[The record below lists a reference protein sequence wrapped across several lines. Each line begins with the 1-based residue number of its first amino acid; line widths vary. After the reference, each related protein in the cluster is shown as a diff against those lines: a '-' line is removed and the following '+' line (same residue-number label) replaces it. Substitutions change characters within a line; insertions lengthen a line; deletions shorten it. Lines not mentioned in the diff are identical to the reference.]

1 MECKPDSVGLNP
13 DDDLST
19 FQGNITNTNST
30 SEGNSTGNTPEVT
43 SKSES
48 AASLSVSAPSPGCLW
63 NVPVLY
69 EEADVLS
76 LRYSPVKGP
85 NVNVTDTHPTLL
97 SYPLPTQATGG
108 TLNLQ
113 LTINAVSMSVSVRKS
128 QVRKLSVLLKQ
139 YLIDMCVC
147 VCCLQTNVTL
157 GTSHSVVACFS
168 QGAPVLHLN
177 QSCFTGITE
186 NTSGD
191 LNRCNLGYNELVW

>member
-19 FQGNITNTNST
+19 VQGNITNTNST

-48 AASLSVSAPSPGCLW
+48 AASVSVSAPSPGCLW
-63 NVPVLY
+63 NVPILY

-113 LTINAVSMSVSVRKS
+113 LTINAVSMSASVRKS

-147 VCCLQTNVTL
+147 LCVLFADKCDSRDQ
-157 GTSHSVVACFS
+157 S
-168 QGAPVLHLN
+168 QCGGLFLSRGSSSSPQPVLFHRYHR
-177 QSCFTGITE
+177 E
-186 NTSGD
+186 H
-191 LNRCNLGYNELVW
+191 VW

>member
-30 SEGNSTGNTPEVT
+30 SEGNGTGNTPEVT

-48 AASLSVSAPSPGCLW
+48 AASLSVSAPSTGCLW

-85 NVNVTDTHPTLL
+85 NVNVSDTHPTLL

-113 LTINAVSMSVSVRKS
+113 LTINAVSMSASVRKS

-139 YLIDMCVC
+139 YLIGIIVC
-147 VCCLQTNVTL
+147 VVCRQM
-157 GTSHSVVACFS
+157 
-168 QGAPVLHLN
+168 
-177 QSCFTGITE
+177 
-186 NTSGD
+186 
-191 LNRCNLGYNELVW
+191 